1 MQPSILLAL
10 LGSTMV
16 DALAPRADAGNCASS
31 YNGQF
36 QVTVSKI
43 NKRDIEKRDC
53 SNPNALLLTLNNGV
67 LKDAKD
73 RTGYIASN
81 YQWQF
86 DNPPQ
91 ANALVTSGFSACDN
105 GALGLKGST
114 TFWQCLSGNFYN
126 LYDRNWAPQCQP
138 VELVILPCSGGS
150 AGHSNKGSD
159 AGSGSGDKGVNQA
172 VTAIPDGQPQA
183 PVSQGGDGQPQV
195 PPVTQISDGQP
206 QGPTGSPAPVT
217 QISDGQPQGPTGSPA
232 PPVTQISDGQPQ
244 VPTGSPAPPVTQI
257 SDGQPQVPT
266 GAPQPPVAPPVTQI
280 SDGQPQA
287 PTGTGVPPVPP
298 VGTGTGVPTSPPF
311 SPTQPPI
318 SGSSKVLPGLS
329 VAVVV
334 ALLGMVAL

>member
-10 LGSTMV
+10 LGSAMV

-36 QVTVSKI
+36 QVTVSKV

-67 LKDAKD
+67 LKDAKG

-81 YQWQF
+81 NQWQF
-86 DNPPQ
+86 DQPPQ
-91 ANALVTSGFSACDN
+91 PNALATSGFSACEN

-126 LYDRNWAPQCQP
+126 LYDRNWAPQCHP
-138 VELVILPCSGGS
+138 VELVILPCGGGS
-150 AGHSNKGSD
+150 AGHSNKGSE
-159 AGSGSGDKGVNQA
+159 AEGGSGGNGVNQA

-206 QGPTGSPAPVT
+206 Q
-217 QISDGQPQGPTGSPA
+217 
-232 PPVTQISDGQPQ
+232 

-266 GAPQPPVAPPVTQI
+266 ASPAPPVTQI

-287 PTGTGVPPVPP
+287 PTGSPQVPI
-298 VGTGTGVPTSPPF
+298 GTGTGVPTYPPI

-318 SGSSKVLPGLS
+318 SGSSKVIPGLS
-329 VAVVV
+329 VAVVA
-334 ALLGMVAL
+334 ALVGMVAL

>member
-36 QVTVSKI
+36 QVTASKI

-53 SNPNALLLTLNNGV
+53 SNPNALLLTLNNGI
-67 LKDAKD
+67 LKDAQG

-81 YQWQF
+81 DQWQF

-138 VELVILPCSGGS
+138 VELVILPCGGGS
-150 AGHSNKGSD
+150 AGHSNKGSE
-159 AGSGSGDKGVNQA
+159 AGSDDKGVNQA

-206 QGPTGSPAPVT
+206 QV
-217 QISDGQPQGPTGSPA
+217 PTGSPA

-266 GAPQPPVAPPVTQI
+266 GSPQPPVAPPVTQI

-287 PTGTGVPPVPP
+287 PTGTGSPVVPP

-329 VAVVV
+329 VAVAV

>member
-1 MQPSILLAL
+1 MQPYILLAL
-10 LGSTMV
+10 LGSAMV

-31 YNGQF
+31 YNGKF
-36 QVTVSKI
+36 EVTVSKI
-43 NKRDIEKRDC
+43 NKRDLQERDC
-53 SNPNALLLTLNNGV
+53 SNPNALLLTLNDGI
-67 LKDAKD
+67 LKDAKG

-81 YQWQF
+81 FQWQF
-86 DNPPQ
+86 DKPPQ
-91 ANALVTSGFSACDN
+91 ANALATSGFSACQN

-126 LYDRNWAPQCQP
+126 LYDRKWAPQCHP
-138 VELVILPCSGGS
+138 VELVILPCGGGS
-150 AGHSNKGSD
+150 AAVNGHSNKGVGAE
-159 AGSGSGDKGVNQA
+159 AGNHA

-183 PVSQGGDGQPQV
+183 PVTQKSDGQPQV

-206 QGPTGSPAPVT
+206 QVPTSSPQSVV
-217 QISDGQPQGPTGSPA
+217 

-244 VPTGSPAPPVTQI
+244 VPTGSAQPVVPPVTQI

-266 GAPQPPVAPPVTQI
+266 GSAQPVVPPVTQI

-287 PTGTGVPPVPP
+287 PTQTAQPVVPTVTRSQPQVPI
-298 VGTGTGVPTSPPF
+298 GTGTGVPTTPPAA
-311 SPTQPPI
+311 PTLPPI

-334 ALLGMVAL
+334 ALVGMVAL

>member
-1 MQPSILLAL
+1 LLAL
-10 LGSTMV
+10 LGSAMV

-31 YNGQF
+31 YNGKF

-53 SNPNALLLTLNNGV
+53 SNPNALLLTLNDGV
-67 LKDAKD
+67 LKDAKG

-81 YQWQF
+81 FQWQF
-86 DNPPQ
+86 DQPPQ

-159 AGSGSGDKGVNQA
+159 AEGGSGGQGVNQA

-183 PVSQGGDGQPQV
+183 PVSQGGDGQPQA

-206 QGPTGSPAPVT
+206 QGPTGSPAPPVSQISDGQPQVPTGSPAPPVT
-217 QISDGQPQGPTGSPA
+217 QISDGQPQVPTGSPA
-232 PPVTQISDGQPQ
+232 SPVTQISDGQPQ

-287 PTGTGVPPVPP
+287 PTGTGSPV
-298 VGTGTGVPTSPPF
+298 
-311 SPTQPPI
+311 
-318 SGSSKVLPGLS
+318 
-329 VAVVV
+329 
-334 ALLGMVAL
+334 